1 MDTFQPLINL
11 LVLLTVLSVV
21 VERVTNTLKLRRPAM
36 RQASADEGAEKQREQ
51 EISQFSLLVS
61 VGFALLVKANLFEV
75 LSRLD
80 APWDT
85 LGWARFDGTGLV
97 RASVLTDVPSALYA
111 AGGCIITGVA
121 LGFGSKFWHDMLD
134 IVFNARES
142 LKQWSKRAGTP

>member
-11 LVLLTVLSVV
+11 LMLLTVLSVV

-51 EISQFSLLVS
+51 EIGQFSLAAS

-97 RASVLTDVPSALYA
+97 RASVLTDIPSALYA

-142 LKQWSKRAGTP
+142 LKQFTKRAGHA